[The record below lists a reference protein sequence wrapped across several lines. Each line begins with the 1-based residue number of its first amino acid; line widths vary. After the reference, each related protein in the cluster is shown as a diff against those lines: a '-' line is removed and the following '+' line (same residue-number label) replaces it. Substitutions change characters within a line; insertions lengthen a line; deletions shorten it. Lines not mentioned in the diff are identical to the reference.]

1 MSRSAALPIHEMK
14 IKRED
19 IERTFDRLSKTGDL
33 DLLVAILADARDLI
47 RDELLKKLSTFP
59 VGDKIDLPAFAYRQG
74 WLRGLEQMIAI
85 LDPARVRAL
94 EQAQRDLVQEVIR
107 FNEEELA

>member
-1 MSRSAALPIHEMK
+1 MK

-33 DLLVAILADARDLI
+33 DIIVAILQDAAAMV

-59 VGDKIDLPAFAYRQG
+59 VAEQTDLSAFAYRQG
-74 WLRGLEQMIAI
+74 WLRGLEQVIAI
-85 LDPARVRAL
+85 LDPARIRAL
-94 EQAQRDLVQEVIR
+94 EAAQQRLVQEIVPFID
-107 FNEEELA
+107 EALP